1 MPVRITHNGNLHRIT
16 RNMSVHFDRAARQVE
31 QLASGNRVNRS
42 SDDPSSL
49 AMADTL
55 FSEVRA
61 LSEGNRNIQ
70 QSIHMLHTSDGALNH
85 VNDMMLRMR
94 SLAAQAASANS
105 TSNDR
110 KNLDAEFQLL
120 REEID
125 RVADTTN
132 FNGIKLLDDDEV
144 FAIQS
149 GLAESSNDVS
159 RFRIRDMR
167 ASGPNLNIT
176 GHTIRS
182 QRDGLEAMQRL
193 TQAYDLVIEE
203 RNRIAAFQQRL
214 EFSIDTGEKI
224 IESMRESEVEIR
236 GVDMVRATTT
246 LTRSQILTQSAASF
260 AVAADL
266 DIDRVLSLLG

>member
-70 QSIHMLHTSDGALNH
+70 QSIHMLQTADGALNH

-224 IESMRESEVEIR
+224 IESMREAEVEIR

>member
-1 MPVRITHNGNLHRIT
+1 MPVQITHNGNLHRIT
-16 RNMSVHFDRAARQVE
+16 RNMSVHFDRASSQVE

-49 AMADTL
+49 ALADTL
-55 FSEVRA
+55 FAEVRV
-61 LSEGNRNIQ
+61 LSEGNRNVQ
-70 QSIHMLHTSDGALNH
+70 QSVHMLQVADGALNQ
-85 VNDMMLRMR
+85 VNDMVLRMR
-94 SLAAQAASANS
+94 SLASQAASAHYNDD
-105 TSNDR
+105 DR
-110 KNLDAEFQLL
+110 KNLDAEFQAL

-125 RVADTTN
+125 RVADNTN
-132 FNGIKLLDDDEV
+132 FNGIKLFDDDEV
-144 FAIQS
+144 FSIQA
-149 GLAESSNDVS
+149 GPAGTSNDVS
-159 RFRIRDMR
+159 RIRIRDMH

-176 GHTIRS
+176 GHTTRTLRS
-182 QRDGLEAMQRL
+182 AQEAMQRL
-193 TQAYDLVIEE
+193 TQAHDLVIEE

-214 EFSIDTGEKI
+214 EFSIDTGETI
-224 IESMRESEVEIR
+224 IERMRESEGEIR

>member
-16 RNMSVHFDRAARQVE
+16 RNMSDHFDRAARQVE

-70 QSIHMLHTSDGALNH
+70 QSIHMLQTADGALNH

-203 RNRIAAFQQRL
+203 LNRIAAFQQRL

>member
-1 MPVRITHNGNLHRIT
+1 
-16 RNMSVHFDRAARQVE
+16 
-31 QLASGNRVNRS
+31 
-42 SDDPSSL
+42 
-49 AMADTL
+49 
-55 FSEVRA
+55 
-61 LSEGNRNIQ
+61 
-70 QSIHMLHTSDGALNH
+70 
-85 VNDMMLRMR
+85 MMLRMR

>member
-70 QSIHMLHTSDGALNH
+70 QSIHMLQTADGALNH

-182 QRDGLEAMQRL
+182 QRDGREAMQRL
-193 TQAYDLVIEE
+193 TQAYGLVIEE

>member
-70 QSIHMLHTSDGALNH
+70 QSVHMLQVADGALNH
-85 VNDMMLRMR
+85 VSDMMLRMR
-94 SLAAQAASANS
+94 SLAAQAASANYND
-105 TSNDR
+105 NDR

-125 RVADTTN
+125 RVADNTN

-182 QRDGLEAMQRL
+182 QRDGREAMQRL

-224 IESMRESEVEIR
+224 IERMRESEVEIR

>member
-70 QSIHMLHTSDGALNH
+70 QSIHMLQTADGALNH

-144 FAIQS
+144 FA
-149 GLAESSNDVS
+149 
-159 RFRIRDMR
+159 
-167 ASGPNLNIT
+167 
-176 GHTIRS
+176 
-182 QRDGLEAMQRL
+182 
-193 TQAYDLVIEE
+193 
-203 RNRIAAFQQRL
+203 
-214 EFSIDTGEKI
+214 
-224 IESMRESEVEIR
+224 
-236 GVDMVRATTT
+236 
-246 LTRSQILTQSAASF
+246 
-260 AVAADL
+260 
-266 DIDRVLSLLG
+266 

>member
-70 QSIHMLHTSDGALNH
+70 QSVHMLQVADGALNH
-85 VNDMMLRMR
+85 VSDMMLRMR
-94 SLAAQAASANS
+94 SLAAQAASANYND
-105 TSNDR
+105 NDR

-182 QRDGLEAMQRL
+182 QRDGREAMQRL

-224 IESMRESEVEIR
+224 IERMRESEVEIR